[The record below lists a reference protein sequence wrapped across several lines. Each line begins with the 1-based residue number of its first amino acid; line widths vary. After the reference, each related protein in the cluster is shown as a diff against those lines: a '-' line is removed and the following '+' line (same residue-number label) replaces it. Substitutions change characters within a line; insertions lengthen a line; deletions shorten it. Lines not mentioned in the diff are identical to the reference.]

1 MNTPTNND
9 LSACPLKSDKAL
21 GKALA
26 KHWRN
31 QVRWKERAQI
41 VPPLKSPLRYPG
53 GKTRAVQEIIKYFPP
68 DVEMVCSPFLGG
80 GSIEL
85 ELVSRGV
92 EVFAYDIFNPVVDF
106 WQGLLKNPKR
116 LAQRVRKYYPLTRSR
131 FYELQDTFAKVR
143 GQEERAAVFFVL
155 NRASFSG
162 TTLSGGMSPGHPRFT
177 ERAINALERFEV
189 DHFHVAKLDFH
200 ESLAKHAKDFLYL
213 DPPYLLANPNLYG
226 TRGDTH
232 KGFDHAGL
240 AKVLTHRGDW
250 ILSYND
256 CAEIRDLYAGF
267 TMLTPQWKYGM
278 SADKKSKELLILSKE
293 FAL

>member
-1 MNTPTNND
+1 MKQLIFSIHQPATQRT
-9 LSACPLKSDKAL
+9 
-21 GKALA
+21 
-26 KHWRN
+26 
-31 QVRWKERAQI
+31 QI

-68 DVEMVCSPFLGG
+68 DIDRVCSPFLGG

-92 EVFAYDIFNPVVDF
+92 EVFAHDIFDPVVDF
-106 WQGLLKNPKR
+106 WQTLLKNPKR
-116 LAQRVRKYYPLTRSR
+116 LAQRVRKYYPLTRSK
-131 FYELQDTFAKVR
+131 FYELQDTFANVR
-143 GQEERAAVFFVL
+143 SQDERAAIFFVL

-177 ERAINALERFEV
+177 ERAIDALERFEV
-189 DHFHVAKLDFH
+189 DNFHVEKLDFH
-200 ESLAKHAKDFLYL
+200 DSLKKHAEDFLYL
-213 DPPYLLANPNLYG
+213 DPPYLLINPNLYG

-232 KGFDHAGL
+232 KGFDHDGL
-240 AKVLTHRGDW
+240 AKILTRRGAW

-256 CAEIRDLYAGF
+256 CPEIRELYEGF
-267 TMLTPQWKYGM
+267 EILTPQWKYGM
-278 SADKKSKELLILSKE
+278 SANKQSKELLILSKE